1 MNLEERIALVT
12 QDTEEVITPTELRE
26 LLESKSHPTAYWG
39 FEPSG
44 LMHLGTGAL
53 CGFKILDLVE
63 AGFDFTVLLA
73 DWHAWINN
81 KLGGDLNAIR
91 LCGEY
96 FIHGFTALGLTPNRV
111 RYVWV
116 SDLVKDTDYWEKV
129 ITIAKSSSVPR
140 VTRCLPI
147 MGRSLDAKELE
158 VASLIY
164 PCMQAADIFKLGV
177 DCACA
182 GIDQRKAHML
192 ARDVA
197 ERLGQKK
204 PVSIHTHLLIGLE
217 GSRGRMGTHFDEDE
231 TVNLQIDAKMSKSLP
246 KSCIYIHDPPEKIRA
261 KLREAY
267 CPPRQVEGNPVL
279 EVARYIIF
287 ARNQTFQIKR
297 DQKYGG
303 SLQFTTYG
311 ELERAYAEGQLH
323 PLDLKNSVAEALILL
338 LEPVR
343 RYFDKRPE
351 ILEGVKQLEITR

>member
-1 MNLEERIALVT
+1 MNLEERMELVT
-12 QDTEEVITPTELRE
+12 RNTEEIITPTELRE
-26 LLESKSHPTAYWG
+26 LLASKSHPKAYWG

-44 LMHLGTGAL
+44 LMHLGTGVL
-53 CGFKILDLVE
+53 CGYKILDLVE
-63 AGFDFTVLLA
+63 AGFDFTVLMA

-96 FIHGFTALGLTPNRV
+96 FIHGFTALGLSPDRV
-111 RYVWV
+111 RYLWA
-116 SDLVKDTDYWEKV
+116 SDLVKETDYWEKV
-129 ITIAKSSSVPR
+129 IAIAKSSSVPR

-164 PCMQAADIFKLGV
+164 PCMQVADIFKLDI

-192 ARDVA
+192 AREVA
-197 ERLGQKK
+197 ERLGQRK
-204 PVSIHTHLLIGLE
+204 PVSLHTPLLLGLE
-217 GSRGRMGTHFDEDE
+217 GSQGRMGANFDEDE
-231 TVNLQIDAKMSKSLP
+231 AIDLQISAKMSKSLP
-246 KSCIYIHDPPEKIRA
+246 RGCIYIHDPPEEIRT

-279 EVARYIIF
+279 QVARYIIF
-287 ARNQTFQIKR
+287 ARDQTLQVER

-303 SLQFTTYG
+303 ILQFTNYR
-311 ELERAYAEGQLH
+311 ELEKAYVEGRLH
-323 PLDLKNSVAEALILL
+323 PLDLKNGVAEALILL

-343 RYFDKRPE
+343 RYFEKRPE
-351 ILEGVKQLEITR
+351 ILEGMARLEITR